1 MSAYHGTLHTI
12 AKVFERLK
20 RIAPFLKPLLILGL
34 FAIAL
39 RVLATTLAQ
48 YRYRDIVHYISSLD
62 ADQIV
67 LAVVL
72 TLLGYL
78 VMTGYDTLAF
88 EYIRHPLPY
97 RKIALAS
104 FIGYAFNNN
113 VGLSGLVGGSLRYRL
128 YTAWRLSAVE
138 IAKVIAFC
146 TISFWLGFIVLGGT
160 FFIILP
166 PQIPSA
172 VHLPIN
178 SIRLLGIILLL
189 PALAY
194 LGWIAF
200 RREPVRMR
208 QWEFELPTFGLFVA
222 QVTISAID
230 WIIAAGVLYILLP
243 DSLPLTFTRF
253 LGIFLL
259 AQISGVA
266 SNVPGGF
273 GIFEA
278 VILIFLAPFY
288 SASSI
293 LGALVA
299 FRVIYYLLPLF
310 IATILLSTHEIV
322 EKREGVARAWKIFGR
337 WAPGIA
343 PNLLAFTTFVGGTV
357 LLFSGATPTLPSRLQ
372 WLRRL
377 VPLPI
382 VEISHFFGSIAGALL
397 LLLARG
403 LQRRLDAAYQLAL
416 VILTAGIFLQIF
428 KGGDYEEAVILGIM
442 LFALI
447 SSRRHFHR
455 KASLVNESFGPGWII
470 AILLVLMSSAWLGF
484 FSYKHVEYSND
495 LWWRFGFRGDAPRFL
510 RASVGVIAAMLIVAV
525 RHLLRPAIPEP
536 DPPSFSDLERAAEI
550 VRHDPHSAAALA
562 VLGDKPLLWSESRR
576 AFIMYGVEGRSWITM
591 GDPVGPDEEKSELIW
606 KFRELCDLHAGWPVF
621 YEIKRQHLHHYLD
634 LGLTLQKIGEEA
646 RVPLH
651 DFSLEGGT
659 RKWMR
664 KMQRKVESEH
674 CWFEIVEDATPI
686 LAELR
691 EISDSWLTEKRTRE
705 KGFSLGFFA
714 EDYVRRFPV
723 AVVRRGTNRIVAFA
737 NVWASATKEEA
748 SVDLMRHRADAPNG
762 VMDFMF
768 LQLIL
773 WGQQQGYQF
782 FNLGMAPLSGLE
794 NRSLGTVWNRVG
806 ALAYRFGENFYNF
819 QGLRQYKEK
828 FDPIWEPMY
837 LASPGGLALP
847 RILTNLAALISGG
860 LRGVV
865 AK

>member
-1 MSAYHGTLHTI
+1 MD
-12 AKVFERLK
+12 RLK
-20 RIAPFLKPLLILGL
+20 RITPFLKPLLILGV
-34 FAIAL
+34 FAVAL
-39 RVLATTLAQ
+39 RVLGQTLAH
-48 YRYRDIVHYISSLD
+48 YRYHDIVVYVSSLPI
-62 ADQIV
+62 DQIV

-72 TLLGYL
+72 TLFGYL

-138 IAKVIAFC
+138 VAKVIAFC

-166 PQIPSA
+166 PEVPAS
-172 VHLPIN
+172 VHLPFN
-178 SIRLLGIILLL
+178 SIRLLGIVLLIPAIL
-189 PALAY
+189 Y
-194 LGWIAF
+194 FGWIAV
-200 RREPVRMR
+200 RREPVRIR
-208 QWEFELPTFGLFVA
+208 QWEFELPTFGLFLA
-222 QVTISAID
+222 QITISSID

-253 LGIFLL
+253 LGIFFL

-266 SNVPGGF
+266 SNVPGGL

-278 VILIFLAPFY
+278 VILLFLAPYY

-293 LGALVA
+293 LGSLVA

-310 IATILLSTHEIV
+310 LATVLLATHEIV

-343 PNLLAFTTFVGGTV
+343 PNLLAFTTFVGGAV
-357 LLFSGATPTLPSRLQ
+357 LLFSGVTPTLPSRLH

-377 VPLPI
+377 VPLPL

-397 LLLARG
+397 LLIARG
-403 LQRRLDAAYQLAL
+403 LQRRLDAAYQLAVVVL
-416 VILTAGIFLQIF
+416 AAGIFLQLF
-428 KGGDYEEAVILGIM
+428 KGGDYEEALILAIM
-442 LFALI
+442 LFALV
-447 SSRRHFHR
+447 SSRRHFYR
-455 KASLVNESFGPGWII
+455 KASLVNESFGPGWIF
-470 AILLVLMSSAWLGF
+470 AILLVLLSSAWLGF

-495 LWWRFGFRGDAPRFL
+495 LWWRFQFRGDAPRFL
-510 RASVGVIAAMLIVAV
+510 RASVGVLAAMLIVAV

-536 DPPSFSDLERAAEI
+536 DPPGKPALELAQAI
-550 VRHDPHSAAALA
+550 VRQDRHSQSHLALLA
-562 VLGDKPLLWSESRR
+562 DKPLLFSESGR
-576 AFIMYGVEGRSWITM
+576 AFIMYGVEGRSWVAM
-591 GDPVGPDEEKSELIW
+591 GDPVGPDDEKSELIW

-621 YEIKRQHLHHYLD
+621 YEITRAHLHFYLD

-646 RVPLH
+646 RIRLD

-664 KMQRKVESEH
+664 KMQRRVESES
-674 CWFEIVEDATPI
+674 CSFEIVPDAAPI
-686 LAELR
+686 LPELR
-691 EISDSWLTEKRTRE
+691 EISDEWLAEKKTRE
-705 KGFSLGFFA
+705 KGFSLGFFDQ
-714 EDYVRRFPV
+714 EYIRRFPI
-723 AVVRRGTNRIVAFA
+723 AVVRRGARMVAFS
-737 NVWASATKEEA
+737 NIWESGDKEEV
-748 SVDLMRHRADAPNG
+748 SVDLMRHRPDAPNG
-762 VMDFMF
+762 VMDFIF
-768 LQLIL
+768 LNLIF
-773 WGQQQGYQF
+773 WGQEHGYQY

-806 ALAYRFGENFYNF
+806 ALTYRFGENFYNF

-828 FDPIWEPMY
+828 FDPVWEPMY
-837 LASPGGLALP
+837 LASPGGLTLP
-847 RILTNLAALISGG
+847 RILTNLATLISGG

-865 AK
+865 TK

>member
-1 MSAYHGTLHTI
+1 M
-12 AKVFERLK
+12 FDRLK
-20 RIAPFLKPLLILGL
+20 RIAPFLKPLLILVI

-39 RVLATTLAQ
+39 RVLGNTLAR
-48 YRYRDIVHYISSLD
+48 YRYHDIVSYISSLPV
-62 ADQIV
+62 DQIV
-67 LAVVL
+67 AAVAL

-128 YTAWRLSAVE
+128 YTSWRLSAVE

-146 TISFWLGFIVLGGT
+146 TISFWLGFIVLGGA
-160 FFIILP
+160 FFIVLP
-166 PQIPSA
+166 PDIPPS
-172 VHLPIN
+172 VHLPLN
-178 SIRLLGIILLL
+178 SIRLLGVILLL
-189 PALAY
+189 PAIAY
-194 LGWIAF
+194 LGWITF
-200 RREPVRMR
+200 RREPFRIR
-208 QWEFELPTFGLFVA
+208 QWDFELPTFGLFVA
-222 QVTISAID
+222 QVTISVVD
-230 WIIAAGVLYILLP
+230 WMIAAGVLYILLP
-243 DSLPLTFTRF
+243 DSLPLTFPRF

-293 LGALVA
+293 LGALIA

-322 EKREGVARAWKIFGR
+322 EKREGVAQAWKIFGR

-343 PNLLAFTTFVGGTV
+343 PNLLAFTTFVGGAV
-357 LLFSGATPTLPSRLQ
+357 LLFSGVTPALPSRLR
-372 WLRRL
+372 WLRHL

-397 LLLARG
+397 LLIARG
-403 LQRRLDAAYQLAL
+403 LQRRLDAAYQLAVL
-416 VILTAGIFLQIF
+416 ALSAGIVLQIF

-442 LFALI
+442 LFALVA
-447 SSRRHFHR
+447 SRRHFYR
-455 KASLVNESFGPGWII
+455 KASLANESFGPGWII

-495 LWWRFGFRGDAPRFL
+495 LWWRFQFRGDAPRFL

-536 DPPSFSDLERAAEI
+536 DPPALAELDRAAEI
-550 VRHDPHSAAALA
+550 VRADPHSQAALA
-562 VLGDKPLLWSESRR
+562 LLGDKPLLWSESGH

-591 GDPVGPDEEKSELIW
+591 GDPVGPEDEKSELIW

-621 YEIKRQHLHHYLD
+621 YEIERQHLHYYLD

-646 RVPLH
+646 HVPLA
-651 DFSLEGGT
+651 DFSLEGGS

-664 KMQRKVESEH
+664 KMQRKVESEG
-674 CWFEIVEDATPI
+674 CAFEIVADAAPI
-686 LAELR
+686 LPELR
-691 EISDSWLTEKRTRE
+691 EISDAWLAEKKTRE

-723 AVVRRGTNRIVAFA
+723 AVVRRDGRIVAFS
-737 NVWASATKEEA
+737 NVWTSGGAEEV
-748 SVDLMRHRADAPNG
+748 SVDLMRHRLDAPAG
-762 VMDFMF
+762 VMDYMF
-768 LQLIL
+768 LNLIL
-773 WGQQQGYQF
+773 WGQQQGYKF

-806 ALAYRFGENFYNF
+806 ALTYRFGENFYNF

-837 LASPGGLALP
+837 IASPGGLALP
-847 RILTNLAALISGG
+847 RILTNLATLISGG

-865 AK
+865 TK